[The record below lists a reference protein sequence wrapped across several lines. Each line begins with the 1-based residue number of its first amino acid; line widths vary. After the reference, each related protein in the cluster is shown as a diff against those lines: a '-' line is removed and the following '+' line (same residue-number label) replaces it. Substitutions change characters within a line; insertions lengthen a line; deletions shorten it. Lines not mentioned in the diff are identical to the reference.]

1 MVEIIYLGANEVE
14 VVDKETNLDGLTYLI
29 GKVVNPT
36 FKDRPFLTICESV
49 VDYSDQKIPHFHTGH
64 YDMNLMDA
72 TYDFYKRLGY
82 TYKSYVEDY

>member
-1 MVEIIYLGANEVE
+1 MLDIIYLGANEVE
-14 VVDKETNLDGLTYLI
+14 VVDRETNLDGLTYII

-36 FKDRPFLTICESV
+36 FKDRPFLTICES
-49 VDYSDQKIPHFHTGH
+49 SNEKIPYFHTGH

-72 TYDFYKRLGY
+72 THDFYKRLGY

>member
-1 MVEIIYLGANEVE
+1 MADIIYLGANEVE
-14 VVDKETNLDGLTYLI
+14 VVDRETNLHDLTYVI

-49 VDYSDQKIPHFHTGH
+49 MDYSGQKIPHFHTGH

-72 TYDFYKRLGY
+72 TNDFYRRLGY
-82 TYKSYVEDY
+82 LQGDY